1 MSLKDKIGAV
11 RNDFRAALDKFPTD
25 PIKIDELRVRFLG
38 RKGEVA
44 QLFSTMGS
52 VPAEERADAGKLLN
66 ELKNELTL
74 SFEKK
79 LKGVVTRSIS
89 ILSNT
94 TIKLPPDYTLP
105 GIDIPVGSIHPIE
118 QTLTEVKDIF
128 KSIGFSIAYGPEID
142 DEYHNFEAL
151 NIPKHHPAR
160 DMQDTFFVEDNAVLR
175 THTSN
180 VQIHL
185 MENEQPPIRYIVPG
199 RVFRNEAISYK
210 SFCLFH
216 QVEGLYV
223 DKNVSFSELKGTLD
237 YFVRRMFGDDV
248 KIRFRPSY
256 FPFTEP
262 SAEVDIWDPER
273 NQWMEILGCGMVNPK
288 VFENIGYN
296 PKIWHG
302 YAFGMG
308 IERIAML
315 KYKIQDIRHFYRND
329 IRFLEQF

>member
-1 MSLKDKIGAV
+1 MSLKDKISAV

-38 RKGEVA
+38 RKGAVA
-44 QLFSTMGS
+44 QLFGTMGS
-52 VPAEERADAGKLLN
+52 IAAEERANAGKLLN
-66 ELKNELTL
+66 ELKIEVQSLFDSAVKN
-74 SFEKK
+74 
-79 LKGVVTRSIS
+79 IS
-89 ILSNT
+89 HDQQKSKSDNS
-94 TIKLPPDYTLP
+94 DYTLP
-105 GIDIPVGSIHPIE
+105 GIELPVGSIHPIE
-118 QTLTEVKDIF
+118 QVLTEVKEIF
-128 KSIGFSIAYGPEID
+128 KSIGFSVAYGPEID

-185 MENEQPPIRYIVPG
+185 MENEEPPIRYIVPG
-199 RVFRNEAISYK
+199 RVYRNEAISYK

-216 QVEGLYV
+216 QVEGLFV
-223 DKNVSFSELKGTLD
+223 DKNVSFAELKGTLD

-262 SAEVDIWDPER
+262 SAEVDIWNTER

-288 VFENIGYN
+288 VFENIGYD

>member
-1 MSLKDKIGAV
+1 MSLKDKIEAV
-11 RNDFRAALDKFPTD
+11 RKDFRAALDKFPTD

-38 RKGEVA
+38 RKGKVV
-44 QLFSTMGS
+44 QLFSTMDS
-52 VPAEERADAGKLLN
+52 IPVEDRADCGKLLN
-66 ELKNELTL
+66 ELKNELQSL
-74 SFEKK
+74 FDSAVKSVGKDKRKK
-79 LKGVVTRSIS
+79 KTDSV
-89 ILSNT
+89 
-94 TIKLPPDYTLP
+94 DYTFP
-105 GIDIPVGSIHPIE
+105 GIDTPVGSTHPVE

-185 MENEQPPIRYIVPG
+185 MENEEPPIRYIVPG

-216 QVEGLYV
+216 QIEGLFV
-223 DKNVSFSELKGTLD
+223 DMNVSFAELKGTLD
-237 YFVRRMFGDDV
+237 YFVRRMFGDEV

-262 SAEVDIWDPER
+262 SAEVDIWDSER
-273 NQWMEILGCGMVNPK
+273 KQWLEILGCGMVNPK
-288 VFENIGYN
+288 VFENIGYD

-302 YAFGMG
+302 YAFGIG

>member
-1 MSLKDKIGAV
+1 MSLKGKIGAV

-44 QLFSTMGS
+44 QLFSTMDS
-52 VPAEERADAGKLLN
+52 ISAEERADAGKLLN
-66 ELKNELTL
+66 ALKNELQSL
-74 SFEKK
+74 FDYAVKSVSQNQKK
-79 LKGVVTRSIS
+79 RKTDSV
-89 ILSNT
+89 
-94 TIKLPPDYTLP
+94 DYTLP
-105 GIDIPVGSIHPIE
+105 GIAIPVGSIHPIE

-288 VFENIGYN
+288 VFENIGYD

>member
-11 RNDFRAALDKFPTD
+11 RDNFRAAIDNFPTD
-25 PIKIDELRVRFLG
+25 PIKIDELRIRFLG

-52 VPAEERADAGKLLN
+52 IVAEERANAGKLLN
-66 ELKNELTL
+66 ELKVEVQSLFDTAVKNV
-74 SFEKK
+74 SQNQQKSKSDDF
-79 LKGVVTRSIS
+79 
-89 ILSNT
+89 
-94 TIKLPPDYTLP
+94 DYTLP
-105 GIDIPVGSIHPIE
+105 GIEYPVGSIHPIE
-118 QTLTEVKDIF
+118 QTLTEVKEIF
-128 KSIGFSIAYGPEID
+128 KSIGFSVAYGPEID

-160 DMQDTFFVEDNAVLR
+160 DMQDTFFVEDSAVLR

-185 MENEQPPIRYIVPG
+185 MENEEPPIRYIVPG
-199 RVFRNEAISYK
+199 RVYRNEAISYK

-216 QVEGLYV
+216 QVEGIFV
-223 DKNVSFSELKGTLD
+223 DKNVSFAELKGTLD

-262 SAEVDIWDPER
+262 SAEVDIWNTER
-273 NQWMEILGCGMVNPK
+273 NQWMEVLGCGMVNPK
-288 VFENIGYN
+288 VFENVGYD
-296 PKIWHG
+296 PMIWHG

-329 IRFLEQF
+329 VRFLEQF

>member
-11 RNDFRAALDKFPTD
+11 RNDFRAALDHFPTD

-38 RKGEVA
+38 RKGKVA

-52 VPAEERADAGKLLN
+52 IPAEEKADAGKSLN
-66 ELKNELTL
+66 ELKTELQSL
-74 SFEKK
+74 FDSAVKSVSQKQREKETDG
-79 LKGVVTRSIS
+79 L
-89 ILSNT
+89 
-94 TIKLPPDYTLP
+94 DYTLP
-105 GIDIPVGSIHPIE
+105 GIELPIGSIHPIE

-128 KSIGFSIAYGPEID
+128 KSIGFSVAYGPEID

-185 MENEQPPIRYIVPG
+185 MENEDPPIRYIVPG
-199 RVFRNEAISYK
+199 RVYRNEAISYK

-216 QVEGLYV
+216 QVEGLFV

-262 SAEVDIWDPER
+262 SAEVDIWDSER
-273 NQWMEILGCGMVNPK
+273 NQWLEILGCGMVNPK
-288 VFENIGYN
+288 VFENVGYDSSV
-296 PKIWHG
+296 WHG